1 MINLELQLFIFL
13 LLDYWIKEGG
23 GEVSLKYFWEA
34 EVYFDLN
41 LEAKEWCWIQ
51 EELGNL
57 WGFIKEVTD
66 SRIAEAAKKERSEW
80 LEEVG

>member
-23 GEVSLKYFWEA
+23 GEVSLKYFWEV

-41 LEAKEWCWIQ
+41 LEAKECYWIQ
-51 EELGNL
+51 EEVGN
-57 WGFIKEVTD
+57 
-66 SRIAEAAKKERSEW
+66 
-80 LEEVG
+80 